1 LQGIYVVFIETIE
14 LNLAQIIKNLKNHQ
28 KLGNAYNY
36 FIKDFLFFY
45 FQYKLHCCNL
55 EIDLNVDKTLN
66 ELKAVY
72 IEKFQ
77 NVIKENF
84 VRAFNLV
91 KNVEKNGEMNGRFE
105 KENTVNVQIIEHLV
119 NYIVNMSK
127 SFVDLSEEFDS
138 DWEFL
143 MTDDSILNEI
153 KFSFSNSLMENYL
166 ENIFI
171 KLDGVI
177 TKLYENSKDEF
188 EIQKFY
194 FFYYILYKMKDV
206 FLSFLNSNISY
217 LISENLFE
225 KVDSKLEFYMNQFY
239 NCFLNH
245 IAKDMKILL
254 MYKDVANL

>member
-1 LQGIYVVFIETIE
+1 MQGIYVVFIETIE

>member
-1 LQGIYVVFIETIE
+1 M
-14 LNLAQIIKNLKNHQ
+14 AQIIKNLKNHQ

-55 EIDLNVDKTLN
+55 EIDFNVDKTLN

-84 VRAFNLV
+84 LRAFNLV
-91 KNVEKNGEMNGRFE
+91 KNVEKNGEINGRFE

-143 MTDDSILNEI
+143 MSDDSILNEI
-153 KFSFSNSLMENYL
+153 KFSFSDSLMENYL

-217 LISENLFE
+217 LISENLFDR
-225 KVDSKLEFYMNQFY
+225 VDSKLEFYMNQYY

-254 MYKDVANL
+254 MYKDITNL

>member
-1 LQGIYVVFIETIE
+1 MQGIYVVFIETIE

-55 EIDLNVDKTLN
+55 EIEFNPDKSLA
-66 ELKAVY
+66 ELKAVF
-72 IEKFQ
+72 IEKFKY
-77 NVIKENF
+77 VIKENF
-84 VRAFNLV
+84 TRAFNLV
-91 KNVEKNGEMNGRFE
+91 KNVEKNGEINGKFE

-119 NYIVNMSK
+119 NYILNMSK
-127 SFVDLSEEFDS
+127 SFLDLYEEFDS
-138 DWEFL
+138 DWQLL
-143 MTDDSILNEI
+143 MADDLILEEI
-153 KFSFSNSLMENYL
+153 KISFSQSLIENYL
-166 ENIFI
+166 EKIFL

-194 FFYYILYKMKDV
+194 FFYYILYKIKDV

-217 LISENLFE
+217 LISENLFDT
-225 KVDSKLEFYMNQFY
+225 VDNKLEFYMNQFY

-245 IAKDMKILL
+245 IAKDVKILL
-254 MYKDVANL
+254 MYKDFTNL

>member
-1 LQGIYVVFIETIE
+1 
-14 LNLAQIIKNLKNHQ
+14 
-28 KLGNAYNY
+28 
-36 FIKDFLFFY
+36 
-45 FQYKLHCCNL
+45 L
-55 EIDLNVDKTLN
+55 EIDFNVDKTLN

-84 VRAFNLV
+84 LRAFNLV
-91 KNVEKNGEMNGRFE
+91 KNVEKNGEINGRFE

-143 MTDDSILNEI
+143 MSDDSILNEI
-153 KFSFSNSLMENYL
+153 KFSFSDSLMENYL

-217 LISENLFE
+217 LISENLFDR
-225 KVDSKLEFYMNQFY
+225 VDSKLEFYMNQYY

-254 MYKDVANL
+254 MYKDITNL